1 MSRATLLSSTSGRAV
16 PAAFHLSFL
25 AGDVCRDPVPK
36 KSQVPGLEHIS
47 LKGHYGASQS
57 LGSETQQRPDE
68 MVAAVTSVRQLRKR
82 GSERLSS

>member
-1 MSRATLLSSTSGRAV
+1 MSRATLLSSTSGRKQSQQRFTSA
-16 PAAFHLSFL
+16 L
-25 AGDVCRDPVPK
+25 AGEVCRDPVPK

-47 LKGHYGASQS
+47 LKDTMELSQIFS
-57 LGSETQQRPDE
+57 QNSQRPDE